1 MAKLR
6 ILRAAALL
14 LCGALFFLLETLPAP
29 PPRSRVQAAAEAPAA
44 RRAALLF
51 YGKTG
56 SILTQEH
63 DLIMSGL
70 KPPAM
75 DAVHSAWPTVLA
87 NVLAHNAAGGW
98 EVDVYFH
105 TWDAVLE
112 APLVR
117 LMQPLAH
124 MVGPGEIEGSPRTT
138 GPFASVELGLN
149 LVRNS
154 SRAYSRVLVTRFD
167 VLFRTPFA
175 LDELR
180 DDSALHVAHWCVA
193 EGAFVEPWLVP
204 GAEGAVL
211 CRGLRNVPI
220 DEVGF
225 PDFYFA
231 GSLRTLLAYAQG
243 LVESSELV
251 IYHEVRVRYDVG
263 LGAINHFVWAGHA
276 LVTGM
281 RVRRYLVHH
290 ADLIIARLAHSC
302 SADAESTAA
311 LPANATTW
319 LVRPS
324 PEGRVSA
331 AAESECPLHGQLAC
345 ARVHREWHQC
355 PLFRFG

>member
-1 MAKLR
+1 MTKLR
-6 ILRAAALL
+6 ILRTAALL
-14 LCGALFFLLETLPAP
+14 LCGALFLLLEAQPAP
-29 PPRSRVQAAAEAPAA
+29 PRKVQAAAAAPA

-56 SILTQEH
+56 SILTEAHNQ
-63 DLIMSGL
+63 IMSGR
-70 KPPAM
+70 KPPTM

-87 NVLAHNAAGGW
+87 NVLAHNAALGW

-105 TWDAVLE
+105 TWDTVLE
-112 APLVR
+112 DPLVR
-117 LMQPLAH
+117 LLQPLAH
-124 MVGPGEIEGSPRTT
+124 IVGPGVIEGSPRTT
-138 GPFASVELGLN
+138 GPFASVELGLH
-149 LVRNS
+149 LVKNS
-154 SRAYSRVLVTRFD
+154 SRAYSRVLITRFD
-167 VLFRTPFA
+167 VLFRSPFA

-180 DDSALHVAHWCVA
+180 DDSALYVAHWCVA

-220 DEVGF
+220 DAVGY

-231 GSLRTLLAYAQG
+231 GTLRTLLTYAQG
-243 LVESSELV
+243 LVEASDLV
-251 IYHEVRVRYDVG
+251 TYHEVRVRYDVG
-263 LGAINHFVWAGHA
+263 MGAINHFVWAGHA
-276 LVTGM
+276 QVSGM

-311 LPANATTW
+311 LPANASTW
-319 LVRPS
+319 LVREA
-324 PEGRVSA
+324 EGRVSTG
-331 AAESECPLHGQLAC
+331 AESECPLHGLLAC
-345 ARVHREWHQC
+345 ARVQREWHQC